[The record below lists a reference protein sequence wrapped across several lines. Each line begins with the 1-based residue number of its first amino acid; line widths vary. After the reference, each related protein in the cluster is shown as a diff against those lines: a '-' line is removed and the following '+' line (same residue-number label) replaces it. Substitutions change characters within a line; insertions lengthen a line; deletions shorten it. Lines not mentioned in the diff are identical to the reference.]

1 MRVLVTRP
9 QAQAVEWV
17 ARLQALGVAA
27 AAVPLLGIDGP
38 ADLGAVQQA
47 WAGLA
52 QHRAVMFV
60 SPNAVERFFAAAPA
74 ITSPVWPAGVMAAG
88 TGPGTEAALLQAGVP
103 PAQVLCPAPDSPKF
117 DSEALWPLLRGCGPW
132 AGASMLVVRG
142 EGGRDWLAERLRAE
156 GATVHFV
163 EAYRRSPPV
172 LDEPARVQLQAALV
186 RPDEHVWL
194 FSSSE
199 AVQHLPGL
207 AAGADWSA
215 SLALATHPRIA
226 QAAAGL
232 GFARVEAVAPTPE
245 AVTAWVRAWGKAPSS
260 PSIQSQR
267 S

>member
-9 QAQAVEWV
+9 QAQAAEWV

-38 ADLGAVQQA
+38 ADVHAVRRA

-60 SPNAVERFFAAAPA
+60 SPNAVERFFAAATDSGAPA
-74 ITSPVWPAGVMAAG
+74 WPAGVLAAG
-88 TGPGTEAALLQAGVP
+88 TGPGTQAALLQAGVP

-142 EGGRDWLAERLRAE
+142 EGGRDWLADHLRAE
-156 GATVHFV
+156 GADVHFV
-163 EAYRRSPPV
+163 EAYRRSVPV
-172 LDEPARVQLQAALV
+172 LDEAARAPLSAALAQ
-186 RPDEHVWL
+186 PAEHVWL

-207 AAGADWSA
+207 AQGASWSA
-215 SLALATHPRIA
+215 SQALATHPRIA
-226 QAAAGL
+226 RAAAGI
-232 GFARVEAVAPTPE
+232 GFGRVEAVAPTPE
-245 AVTAWVRAWGKAPSS
+245 AVAAWVRAHPG